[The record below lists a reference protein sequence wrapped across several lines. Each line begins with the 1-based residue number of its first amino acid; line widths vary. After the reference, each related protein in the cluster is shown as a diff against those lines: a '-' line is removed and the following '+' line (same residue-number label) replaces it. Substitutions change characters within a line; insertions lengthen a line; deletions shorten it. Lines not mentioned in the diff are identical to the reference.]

1 MHILTGFFL
10 FFLGFG
16 IIASV
21 VGGVPSFAGGASIS
35 SPDDTVIQSPLALY
49 EVGGDLREVS
59 VHASGVNT
67 IFDIAVSLYNRR
79 LILAGSD
86 RGLLIS
92 RDGGSTWR
100 TFSDL
105 DGNFDDRTAV
115 YSILFSPHDSSCV
128 YVSAFR
134 AGAGG
139 VYSLCDNFFNVRSL
153 FALRGEA
160 VYSMALSDGVLYLG
174 LSDGRFISY
183 TLASETFRV
192 VRVFGSPLRLFAPR
206 DRGVWHALLGSRSLV
221 RFSRES
227 SDIISLS
234 GDTTPRNLSSF
245 FFDPRRS
252 SLLYLAS
259 REGLFRSSD
268 GGTTWRALTA
278 IPTASRAVYSVFVD
292 SFGTLYAGTD
302 RLYVSRDSGAR
313 WRIIDG
319 IFTGKVISTMVQN
332 GDTIILGTRIAPS
345 FFEGFSLSL

>member
-21 VGGVPSFAGGASIS
+21 VGGVPFFAGGASVS

-67 IFDIAVSLYNRR
+67 IFDIAVSPYNRR

-86 RGLLIS
+86 RGLLVS

-139 VYSLCDNFFNVRSL
+139 VYLLCDNFFNIRSL
-153 FALRGEA
+153 FALRGEV
-160 VYSMALSDGVLYLG
+160 VYSMALSDGVLYFG

-183 TLASETFRV
+183 TLASEAFRV
-192 VRVFGSPLRLFAPR
+192 VRAFGSPLRLFVPR
-206 DRGVWHALLGSRSLV
+206 DRGTWYALLGSHSLV

-227 SDIISLS
+227 STSLS
-234 GDTTPRNLSSF
+234 LRGTVSPRTLYGLS
-245 FFDPRRS
+245 FDPRRS
-252 SLLYLAS
+252 SLLYVAS

-268 GGTTWRALTA
+268 GGTAWRALTA
-278 IPTASRAVYSVFVD
+278 IPTASRAVHSVFVD
-292 SFGTLYAGTD
+292 FSGTLYAGTD
-302 RLYVSRDSGAR
+302 RLYASRDGGAH

-332 GDTIILGTRIAPS
+332 GDTIILGTRGAPS
-345 FFEGFSLSL
+345 FFEGLSLPL